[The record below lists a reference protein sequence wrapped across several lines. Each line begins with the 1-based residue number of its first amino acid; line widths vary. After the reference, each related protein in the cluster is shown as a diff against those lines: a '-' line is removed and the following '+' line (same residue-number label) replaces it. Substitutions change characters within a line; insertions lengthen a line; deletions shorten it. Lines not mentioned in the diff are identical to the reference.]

1 MVFSFCKLFLEKFV
15 DCFVFKCVV
24 RVGRNFFIYR
34 EDSSFVK
41 CFDGVFGDIVNL
53 VKVWNGNKNY

>member
-1 MVFSFCKLFLEKFV
+1 MVFIFCKSFLEKFV
-15 DCFVFKCVV
+15 DRFVFKCVV

-41 CFDGVFGDIVNL
+41 CFDGFFGDIVNL
-53 VKVWNGNKNY
+53 VKVRNDYKN